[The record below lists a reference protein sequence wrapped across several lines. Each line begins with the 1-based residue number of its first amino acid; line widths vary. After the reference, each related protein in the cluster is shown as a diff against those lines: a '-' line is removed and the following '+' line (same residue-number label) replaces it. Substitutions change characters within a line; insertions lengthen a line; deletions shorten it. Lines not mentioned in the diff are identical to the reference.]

1 LMRIVEAGWEIERE
15 REKRRRLGEGVCVW
29 REGVRRYTVWKGMW
43 MWTCRIYVCVYEIRT
58 GRLGFTMEFG
68 GPFFALL

>member
-1 LMRIVEAGWEIERE
+1 MCVARGREEIQGVER
-15 REKRRRLGEGVCVW
+15 
-29 REGVRRYTVWKGMW
+29 MW
-43 MWTCRIYVCVYEIRT
+43 TWTCRIYVCVYEIRT